1 MYTNEKHALI
11 LLSLLKENNIKKVIV
26 SPGST
31 NIPITV
37 AVQKDDYFEVY
48 SSVDERSA
56 AYMAI
61 GLSQVSGE
69 PVVISCTGATASRN
83 YMSGLTEA
91 FYRKLPIISITSF
104 NGNENIGHLV
114 AQNLDRRIMPND
126 TVKINVQIP
135 YIHDPN
141 SEWECNTLINKAL
154 IECRKDGGGPVNINI
169 PSLYSEIF
177 SVKELPKSRVIS
189 YANYANIGEYE
200 IHAKKIGFFIGS
212 HKEFSDEEVIQIDQF
227 CEKYNAVV
235 FCDHTSG
242 YYGKYKILGSLVCS
256 NFGPTD
262 SNWNQYIPD
271 IVFHLGEVSGDYSG
285 HRVLKEAKKVWRIS
299 EDGKVRDLSRK
310 LDLIYHG
317 NISSFLSN
325 VNIIFE
331 DSTPSFFRKW
341 KIIDQNLRFK
351 FNKLN
356 LPFSNIWIASQL
368 HNKLPY
374 NSVIN
379 FAILNSL
386 RSWNFFNLDA
396 SIRSYSNVGGFG
408 IDGCMSSAIGG
419 ALAKRDK
426 LHFLVI
432 GDLSFFYDI
441 NSLAN
446 RHLPSNFRILLINNG
461 GGIEFKN
468 YSHMASEIRIDSN
481 ELIAAG
487 GHFNSNMYGTSSI
500 SRPNERRH
508 NSLAKAWCEKLNFNY
523 YSASNKED
531 FIKISDCFFRESQS
545 NPIIIEAFTNDWEES
560 LALKVS
566 SNFDKTN
573 TDKLIQEF
581 KNVLP
586 KNYKTYIKKILGKN
600 D

>member
-11 LLSLLKENNIKKVIV
+11 LLSLLKSNNIKKVIV

-31 NIPITV
+31 NIPISV
-37 AVQKDDYFEVY
+37 AVQNDDFFEVF

-83 YMSGLTEA
+83 YMSALTEA
-91 FYRKLPIISITSF
+91 YYRKLPIISVTSF

-114 AQNLDRRIMPND
+114 AQNLDRRVMPND
-126 TVKINVQIP
+126 TVKMNVQIP
-135 YIHDPN
+135 YIHDLN

-154 IECRKDGGGPVNINI
+154 IECRKEGGGPVNINI
-169 PSLYSEIF
+169 PSLYSDVF
-177 SVKELPKSRVIS
+177 STKELPKTRVIH
-189 YANYANIGEYE
+189 YTNYTNISEFK
-200 IHAKKIGFFIGS
+200 IDAKKVGFFIGS
-212 HKEFSDEEVIQIDQF
+212 HKDFTKKETSQIDQF

-242 YYGKYKILGSLVCS
+242 YYGKYKILGSLVSS

-262 SNWNQYIPD
+262 SNWSQYLPEL
-271 IVFHLGEVSGDYSG
+271 VFHLGEVSGDYSG

-299 EDGKVRDLSRK
+299 EDGEVRDLSRK
-310 LDLIYHG
+310 LSLIYHG

-325 VNIIFE
+325 LKITNY
-331 DSTPSFFRKW
+331 DTTPSFFEKW
-341 KIIDQNLRFK
+341 NTIDENLRLK
-351 FNKLN
+351 FNNLN
-356 LPFSNIWIASQL
+356 LPFSNIWIASKL
-368 HNKLPY
+368 HDKIPK
-374 NSVIN
+374 NSVIS

-386 RSWNFFNLDA
+386 RSWNFFKLDT
-396 SIRSYSNVGGFG
+396 SIRSFCNVGGFG

-419 ALAKRDK
+419 ALAQSDR
-426 LHFLVI
+426 LHFLII

-446 RHLPSNFRILLINNG
+446 RHVPKNLRILLINNG

-468 YSHMASEIRIDSN
+468 YSHMASEIKIDGN

-487 GHFNSNMYGTSSI
+487 GHFNANLNGTSSI
-500 SRPNERRH
+500 SEPKERSQ
-508 NSLAKAWCEKLNFNY
+508 NSLAKVWCEKLNFNY
-523 YSASNKED
+523 YSANNKED
-531 FIKISDCFFRESQS
+531 FLKISDYFYCAPGS
-545 NPIIIEAFTNDWEES
+545 NPIIIEVFTNDWEES

-573 TDKLIQEF
+573 TDKLIQDF

-586 KNYKTYIKKILGKN
+586 KNYKNYIKKMLGKN

>member
-11 LLSLLKENNIKKVIV
+11 LLSLLKEHNIKKIIV

-31 NIPITV
+31 NIPISV
-37 AVQKDDYFEVY
+37 AVQRDDFFEVF

-83 YMSGLTEA
+83 YMSALTEA
-91 FYRKLPIISITSF
+91 YYRKLPIISVTSF

-114 AQNLDRRIMPND
+114 AQNLDRRVMPND
-126 TVKINVQIP
+126 TAKMSVQIP
-135 YIHDPN
+135 YIHNLDN
-141 SEWECNTLINKAL
+141 EWECNTLINKAL
-154 IECRKDGGGPVNINI
+154 IACRKNGGGPVNINI
-169 PSLYSEIF
+169 ASLYSGNF
-177 SVKELPKSRVIS
+177 SVKKLPKTRVIH
-189 YANYANIGEYE
+189 YANYTNISNFRIED
-200 IHAKKIGFFIGS
+200 KNIGFFIGS
-212 HKEFSDEEVIQIDQF
+212 HKDFSESETSLIDQF

-262 SNWNQYIPD
+262 SSWNEYLPD
-271 IVFHLGEVSGDYSG
+271 LIFHLGEVSGDYSG

-299 EDGKVRDLSRK
+299 EDGEVRDLTRK

-317 NISSFLSN
+317 SISSFLSN
-325 VNIIFE
+325 IKINFE
-331 DSTPSFFRKW
+331 KSTPSFFKKW
-341 KIIDQNLRFK
+341 KTADDKLRLKFK
-351 FNKLN
+351 KLD

-368 HNKLPY
+368 HNNIPK

-386 RSWNFFNLDA
+386 RTWNLFKVDD
-396 SIRSYSNVGGFG
+396 SIRSFSNVGGFG

-419 ALAKRDK
+419 ALSQSEI
-426 LHFLVI
+426 LHFLVT
-432 GDLSFFYDI
+432 GDLAFFYDI

-446 RHLPSNFRILLINNG
+446 RHLPKNLRILLINNG

-468 YSHMASEIRIDSN
+468 YSHMASEINIDSN

-487 GHFNSNMYGTSSI
+487 GHFNANMNGTSSI
-500 SRPNERRH
+500 SEPNERSQ
-508 NSLAKAWCEKLNFNY
+508 NSLAKVWCEKLNFNY

-531 FIKISDCFFRESQS
+531 FLALSDCLFSTSRS
-545 NPIIIEAFTNDWEES
+545 NPIIIEAFTKDWEES
-560 LALKVS
+560 IALKVS

-581 KNVLP
+581 KGVLP
-586 KNYKTYIKKILGKN
+586 KNYKNYIKKMLGKN
-600 D
+600 G